1 MAELAELINVED
13 KAAIELFI
21 RCVRK
26 ALWLDILRYQLG
38 LGLWISSVLL
48 LLAGLINLFFHNILI
63 SLTLTLGLLPIVGGI
78 FVAIKKMPTIANA
91 ASHADDLFKGKS
103 LMTTATE
110 LLYTPTTAPRDFSP
124 WIIQQAAQTAQ
135 LWHEQFK
142 KSTYSKQNQFPW
154 IAMGIALLGF
164 FFILQPGVP
173 DKHEVT
179 KVESKAL
186 PTDSKPALVDSLIN
200 EIRREENAFQNEALS
215 SQDEMTENFSSADKQ
230 ALLNAETHAPPNKKQ
245 VREYDLSSN
254 TNKDNSQT
262 TMADPSQ
269 GPEVGNNQLQHQ
281 NQRAD
286 AGIGTQADTNPSL
299 SLHKDTLNMDIKF
312 VDIELKDGTLV
323 SSDGKGI
330 AFKEYQFTGSDQ
342 RTKLPS
348 TVASGNTSTAYT
360 SRFSPSQQ
368 HYVNAYF
375 KNILMEK

>member
-63 SLTLTLGLLPIVGGI
+63 SLTLILGLLPIVGGI

-164 FFILQPGVP
+164 FLYCSR
-173 DKHEVT
+173 EY
-179 KVESKAL
+179 
-186 PTDSKPALVDSLIN
+186 LIN
-200 EIRREENAFQNEALS
+200 
-215 SQDEMTENFSSADKQ
+215 
-230 ALLNAETHAPPNKKQ
+230 
-245 VREYDLSSN
+245 
-254 TNKDNSQT
+254 
-262 TMADPSQ
+262 
-269 GPEVGNNQLQHQ
+269 
-281 NQRAD
+281 
-286 AGIGTQADTNPSL
+286 
-299 SLHKDTLNMDIKF
+299 
-312 VDIELKDGTLV
+312 
-323 SSDGKGI
+323 
-330 AFKEYQFTGSDQ
+330 
-342 RTKLPS
+342 TK
-348 TVASGNTSTAYT
+348 
-360 SRFSPSQQ
+360 
-368 HYVNAYF
+368 
-375 KNILMEK
+375 

>member
-1 MAELAELINVED
+1 
-13 KAAIELFI
+13 
-21 RCVRK
+21 
-26 ALWLDILRYQLG
+26 
-38 LGLWISSVLL
+38 
-48 LLAGLINLFFHNILI
+48 
-63 SLTLTLGLLPIVGGI
+63 
-78 FVAIKKMPTIANA
+78 
-91 ASHADDLFKGKS
+91 
-103 LMTTATE
+103 
-110 LLYTPTTAPRDFSP
+110 
-124 WIIQQAAQTAQ
+124 
-135 LWHEQFK
+135 
-142 KSTYSKQNQFPW
+142 
-154 IAMGIALLGF
+154 MGIAVLGF

-179 KVESKAL
+179 RVKNHAL

-200 EIRREENAFQNEALS
+200 EIRREENASQNEALS
-215 SQDEMTENFSSADKQ
+215 SHDELTENFSSADKQ
-230 ALLNAETHAPPNKKQ
+230 ALLNTETQTQPNKKQ
-245 VREYDLSSN
+245 KQVDDTASN

-269 GPEVGNNQLQHQ
+269 GLEVGNNQLQHQ

-299 SLHKDTLNMDIKF
+299 SLHKDTHNMDIRF
-312 VDIELKDGTLV
+312 VDIELRDGTLV
-323 SSDGKGI
+323 SSEGKGI
-330 AFKEYQFTGSDQ
+330 AFKEHQFTGSDQ